1 MKKII
6 GFGKNILKNLLTIT
20 AQGCIMASQTITNGK
35 NERKGETMMEHYDYR
50 VIDGCGVYSYTVEA
64 PASHTRAVRES
75 APKPARKS
83 KNARRAVKKVVA
95 ADRESQMK
103 KWLLSL
109 LFVLLSP
116 FALFGDALVAVF
128 RFATQKLYGLF
139 RGHGAAAGVLGTAC
153 CMIFLSAMLF
163 LI

>member
-1 MKKII
+1 
-6 GFGKNILKNLLTIT
+6 
-20 AQGCIMASQTITNGK
+20 
-35 NERKGETMMEHYDYR
+35 MEHYDYR

-64 PASHTRAVRES
+64 PAAHAHTARASEQKSVR
-75 APKPARKS
+75 APKR
-83 KNARRAVKKVVA
+83 ARRAVKKAVA
-95 ADRESQMK
+95 AGREGQMK

-109 LFVLLSP
+109 LFILLSP
-116 FALFGDALVAVF
+116 FALLGDALVAVF

-163 LI
+163 LL